1 MPVYTESLRGAAAP
15 RIEARLNTV
24 LWVVFAATCVFYAG
38 LAFDYF
44 IAFGQGREGWWLGLF
59 ATLVGTEQ
67 ALGAG
72 SVHVDQAGPYAAG
85 FNFMLMHTTTGA
97 LAMAIGPF
105 QFVAAARRRFPRLH
119 RNAGKV
125 YLVSVL
131 LSMIGG
137 LAYLGATPLA
147 DIYSGAPFGIALA
160 GLDIMVLLT
169 AWLAYAAIRQR
180 DIERHRA
187 WMAYNFGLLLATPG
201 LRLLWIAFGRL
212 VPDMDQAASN
222 LAIMTFLL
230 PLCVSGMLLWF
241 AAQPGRGGLTVRPTA
256 MAATGLRVPWLAV
269 GRILAISATLLVAMH
284 HVLRFV
290 LPSDPWTGFL
300 PAEQAAVDAAT
311 FARCWPLA
319 IVYVVANAV
328 AMLHGVRA
336 FGTALR
342 GERVAPTFFIAAA
355 IAALSGG
362 ALASWTGPGLLGGT
376 TVLYYWWGLAM
387 LWLLAIARA
396 QSRKAAVARDWTLY
410 AIALAFL
417 PATVLPGIPLWQ
429 TLDALDFEQA
439 VITAVTMSFAA
450 HYLLVH
456 LYLYATAA
464 PGRNPREAT
473 ARTRVHDPLAQSRS
487 A

>member
-1 MPVYTESLRGAAAP
+1 MSVNTESLHGAVAP
-15 RIEARLNTV
+15 RAEARLNTV
-24 LWVVFAATCVFYAG
+24 LWIVFTVTCVFYAG

-44 IAFGQGREGWWLGLF
+44 IAFGQGREGWWLRLF

-67 ALGAG
+67 ALGTG
-72 SVHVDQAGPYAAG
+72 SVHIDQAGPYAAG

-105 QFVAAARRRFPRLH
+105 QFVAAVRRRYPQLH

-125 YLVSVL
+125 YLFGVV

-137 LAYLGATPLA
+137 LAYLGTTPLA
-147 DIYSGAPFGIALA
+147 EIFSGAPFGIALI
-160 GLDIMVLLT
+160 GLDAMVLLT
-169 AWLAYAAIRQR
+169 AWLAYAAIRRR

-212 VPDMDQAASN
+212 APDLDQAASN

-230 PLCVSGMLLWF
+230 PLCVTGMLLWF
-241 AAQPGRGGLTVRPTA
+241 AAQPGRGVVLPTSG
-256 MAATGLRVPWLAV
+256 AAPPRGRRTPWLAI
-269 GRILAISATLLVAMH
+269 GQILAISAALLVAMH
-284 HVLRFV
+284 HVLRFL
-290 LPSDPWTGFL
+290 LPADPWNALL
-300 PAEQAAVDAAT
+300 PPEQLAADVET

-319 IVYVVANAV
+319 IVYVVSSAI
-328 AMLHGVRA
+328 AMLRGVRA
-336 FGTALR
+336 AGPALR
-342 GERVAPTFFIAAA
+342 GERVAPGFYVAAA
-355 IAALSGG
+355 SAALSGA

-376 TVLYYWWGLAM
+376 TVLYYWWGLAA
-387 LWLLAIARA
+387 LWLLAILRA
-396 QSRKAAVARDWTLY
+396 QSHNTAVARDWTLY
-410 AIALAFL
+410 AVALAFL

-429 TLDALDFEQA
+429 TLDALNLEQA

-456 LYLYATAA
+456 LVIYAPA
-464 PGRNPREAT
+464 PRGRDRRQPT
-473 ARTRVHDPLAQSRS
+473 ARRQRDAALAGRPSG
-487 A
+487 